1 MVDRRSRSEFTPF
14 YFDLVI
20 NYEAN
25 RSIYDDATCILGYFL
40 TARAAAPGT
49 AGRKAVIADWRRSGW
64 SACASPFAGGAVNRS
79 TISVVACLA

>member
-1 MVDRRSRSEFTPF
+1 MVDRRYRSEFTPF

-25 RSIYDDATCILGYFL
+25 RSIYGDATCILGYFL
-40 TARAAAPGT
+40 TVRAAAPGS
-49 AGRKAVIADWRRSGW
+49 AGRKAVVADWQRTGW
-64 SACASPFAGGAVNRS
+64 SACASPFAGAVNRS